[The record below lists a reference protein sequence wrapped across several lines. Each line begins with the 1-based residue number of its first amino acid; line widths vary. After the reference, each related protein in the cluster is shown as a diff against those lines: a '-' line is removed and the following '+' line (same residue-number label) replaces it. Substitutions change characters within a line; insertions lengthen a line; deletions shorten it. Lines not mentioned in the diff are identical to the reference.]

1 MKNHL
6 DIKTLGIVAPAS
18 GFERSRFDK
27 GLSILKD
34 FGFRVRVDE
43 RVFAKTGYLAGSDEE
58 RAALLMELFA
68 DDGVDAVMCA
78 RGGYGCMRLLPLLDL
93 DMLARSS
100 KPLIGFSDC
109 TALFCALYDRGAHN
123 CWHGP
128 VVTQMGDLSGESLG
142 VFNAAL
148 RGDNLVY
155 EASHGKTLREG
166 CISAPVFGGNLAVL
180 VHMAGTPYFPDLK
193 SHILFLEEQNEPLYK
208 VDRMFTQLK
217 LVGVLDGLAGIV
229 LGEFINCGEVKAVY
243 ARLLELLG
251 DKDIPVLADFPS
263 GHGCNNMML
272 PLGAIGTLDSA
283 ARTLIFDD
291 GADDAAC

>member
-1 MKNHL
+1 MENFRE
-6 DIKTLGIVAPAS
+6 IKTLGIAVPAS
-18 GFERSRFDK
+18 GFERPRFDK
-27 GLSILKD
+27 GLAVLKELD
-34 FGFRVRVDE
+34 LQVKVDE
-43 RVFAKTGYLAGSDEE
+43 RVFVKTGYLAGYDED
-58 RAALLMELFA
+58 RAALLTELFA
-68 DDGVDAVMCA
+68 DNDIDAVMCA

-93 DMLARSS
+93 DTLARSS

-109 TALFCALYDRGAHN
+109 TALFCALYARGARN

-180 VHMAGTPYFPDLK
+180 VHMAGTPYFPDL
-193 SHILFLEEQNEPLYK
+193 SNHILFLEEQNEPLYK
-208 VDRMFTQLK
+208 IDRMFTQLK
-217 LVGVLDGLAGIV
+217 LMGVLDGLAGIV
-229 LGEFINCGEVKAVY
+229 LGEFINCGEVKAVH

-251 DKDIPVLADFPS
+251 DRDIPVLGDFPS
-263 GHGCNNMML
+263 GHGHSNLML
-272 PLGAIGTLDSA
+272 PLGGPCLLDSA
-283 ARTLIFDD
+283 AQTLVFSN
-291 GADDAAC
+291 GASHA